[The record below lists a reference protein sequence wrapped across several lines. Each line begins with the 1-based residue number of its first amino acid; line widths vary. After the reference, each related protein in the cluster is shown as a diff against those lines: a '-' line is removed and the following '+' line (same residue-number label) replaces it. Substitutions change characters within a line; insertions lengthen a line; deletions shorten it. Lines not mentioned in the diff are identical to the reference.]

1 MSFKRFLA
9 LLLTRNKE
17 FIRDRSS
24 LSWNILMP
32 VLIVAGFSFAFSGDV
47 GTKFKVGVINQTTA
61 TANAKEFLK
70 LKYIDFYSVEADKS
84 TVDLSIEKVQRHQV
98 DMLLDAK
105 KQQYWINTESPNGY
119 LVVKILLGSKQ
130 TVSKQPVSKHLVS
143 ENQEF
148 QKQTVSGKQIRYI
161 DWVIPGILSMNMM
174 FSALFGVG
182 FVIVRYRKNGM
193 LKRLKATPITA
204 FEYLSAQVV
213 SRIMLIMIVTAFV
226 FYGTHYFVDF
236 VMNGS
241 HLALFFVFALGAL
254 SMISLGLIIAARITS
269 EETAGGL
276 LNLFSW
282 PMMFF
287 SGVWFSLEGAAPVM
301 QSIAEI
307 FPLTHVTTAARA
319 VMIDGA
325 GLVDISY
332 HLIVLTVQSIVFLLF
347 GSWFFKWDSE

>member
-9 LLLTRNKE
+9 LFLTRNKE
-17 FIRDRSS
+17 FVRDRSS

-32 VLIVAGFSFAFSGDV
+32 VLIVAGFYFAFTGEV
-47 GTKFKVGVINQTTA
+47 GQQFKVGVINHSTA
-61 TANAKEFLK
+61 TEQAKKFIK
-70 LKYIDFYSVEADKS
+70 LKHIGFYDVEAIKGEIS
-84 TVDLSIEKVQRHQV
+84 KTIEKVQRHQV
-98 DMLLDAK
+98 DMLIDAK
-105 KQQYWINTESPNGY
+105 KQQYWINTESPSGY
-119 LVVKILLGSKQ
+119 LVEKILLGQ
-130 TVSKQPVSKHLVS
+130 NNNGF
-143 ENQEF
+143 E
-148 QKQTVSGKQIRYI
+148 KQTVSGKQIRYI

-204 FEYLSAQVV
+204 FEYLSSQIV
-213 SRIMLIMIVTAFV
+213 SRIILILVATAFV
-226 FYGTHYFVDF
+226 FYGTHYFVGF

-241 HLALFFVFALGAL
+241 HLNLFMVFALGAL

-276 LNLFSW
+276 LNAFSW

-287 SGVWFSLEGAAPVM
+287 SGVWFSLEGATPIM

-307 FPLTHVTTAARA
+307 FPLTHVTSAARA
-319 VMIDGA
+319 IMIDGA
-325 GLVDISY
+325 ELVDISY
-332 HLIVLTVQSIVFLLF
+332 QLTVLSAQSIIFTLF
-347 GSWFFKWDSE
+347 GAWFFKWD

>member
-9 LLLTRNKE
+9 LLNTRNKE
-17 FIRDRSS
+17 FLRDRSS

-32 VLIVAGFSFAFSGDV
+32 VLIVAGFAFAFHGDI
-47 GTKFKVGVINQTTA
+47 GSKFKVGVINQA
-61 TANAKEFLK
+61 TENEGAKEFLS
-70 LKYIDFYSVEADKS
+70 LKHIEFYQVNNNTHD
-84 TVDLSIEKVQRHQV
+84 IERAIAKVLRHQV
-98 DMLLDAK
+98 DMLFDAEK
-105 KQQYWINTESPNGY
+105 LQYWINTESPGGY
-119 LVVKILLGSKQ
+119 LVEKVLLSSKQ
-130 TVSKQPVSKHLVS
+130 
-143 ENQEF
+143 NIF
-148 QKQTVSGKQIRYI
+148 QKQTVSGKQIRYL

-204 FEYLSAQVV
+204 LEYLSAQIV
-213 SRIMLIMIVTAFV
+213 SRMLLIMIVTAFV
-226 FYGTHYFVDF
+226 FYGTNIFVDF

-241 HLALFFVFALGAL
+241 HLNLFLVFALGAL

-307 FPLTHVTTAARA
+307 FPLTHVTAAARA
-319 VMIDGA
+319 IMIDGA

-332 HLIVLTVQSIVFLLF
+332 HLIVLVGQSIVFLLF
-347 GSWFFKWDSE
+347 GSWYFKWD

>member
-1 MSFKRFLA
+1 MMSFKRFLA

-32 VLIVAGFSFAFSGDV
+32 VLIVAGFSFAFSGDI
-47 GTKFKVGVINQTTA
+47 GKQFKVGVINELKATTE
-61 TANAKEFLK
+61 AKEFLK
-70 LKYIDFYSVEADKS
+70 IKHVEFYSVKADEDVIAQAIK
-84 TVDLSIEKVQRHQV
+84 KVERHQV

-105 KQQYWINTESPNGY
+105 TQQYWINTESPKGY
-119 LVVKILLGSKQ
+119 LVEKVLSGNNQNTFTKQ
-130 TVSKQPVSKHLVS
+130 A
-143 ENQEF
+143 
-148 QKQTVSGKQIRYI
+148 VSGKQIRYI

-213 SRIMLIMIVTAFV
+213 SRLLLIIVVTAFV

-241 HLALFFVFALGAL
+241 HFNLFLVFALGAL

-287 SGVWFSLEGAAPVM
+287 SGVWFSLEGAAPIM

-319 VMIDGA
+319 IMIDGA
-325 GLVDISY
+325 ELVDISY
-332 HLIVLTVQSIVFLLF
+332 HIVVLTVQSIAFLLF

>member
-9 LLLTRNKE
+9 LFFTRNKE

-32 VLIVAGFSFAFSGDV
+32 VLIVAGFSFAFSGDI
-47 GTKFKVGVINQTTA
+47 GKQFKVGVINETSA
-61 TANAKEFLK
+61 TIPAKDFLS
-70 LKYIDFYSVEADKS
+70 LKHIEFYSVDTS
-84 TVDLSIEKVQRHQV
+84 DSSISHSIKKVQRHQV
-98 DMLLDAK
+98 DMLLDAE
-105 KQQYWINTESPNGY
+105 KQQYWINTESPSGY
-119 LVVKILLGSKQ
+119 LVEKILLGLQNKIGSEKQ
-130 TVSKQPVSKHLVS
+130 QFK
-143 ENQEF
+143 
-148 QKQTVSGKQIRYI
+148 KQTVSGKQIRYI

-204 FEYLSAQVV
+204 FEYLSAQIA
-213 SRIMLIMIVTAFV
+213 SRMILIMVVTAFV
-226 FYGTHYFVDF
+226 FYGTHFFVDF

-241 HLALFFVFALGAL
+241 HLNLFLVFALGAL

-301 QSIAEI
+301 QNIAEI
-307 FPLTHVTTAARA
+307 FPLTHVTAAARA
-319 VMIDGA
+319 IMIDGA

-332 HLIVLTVQSIVFLLF
+332 HLIILTVQSAVFLFF
-347 GSWFFKWDSE
+347 GAWFFKWD

>member
-1 MSFKRFLA
+1 MMSFKRFLA
-9 LLLTRNKE
+9 LFFTRNKE
-17 FIRDRSS
+17 FLRDRSS

-32 VLIVAGFSFAFSGDV
+32 VLIVAGFSFAFSGDI
-47 GTKFKVGVINQTTA
+47 GKQFKVGVVNKSTA
-61 TANAKEFLK
+61 TTQAKQFLELKHIEF
-70 LKYIDFYSVEADKS
+70 YN
-84 TVDLSIEKVQRHQV
+84 VDSIESEVTHAINKVQRHQV

-105 KQQYWINTESPNGY
+105 KQQYWINTESPSGY
-119 LVVKILLGSKQ
+119 LVEKILLGSKQ
-130 TVSKQPVSKHLVS
+130 TDSKHPDP
-143 ENQEF
+143 NRHEF
-148 QKQTVSGKQIRYI
+148 EKQTVSGKQIRYI

-204 FEYLSAQVV
+204 FEYLSAQIA
-213 SRIMLIMIVTAFV
+213 SRIILIMVVTAFV
-226 FYGTHYFVDF
+226 FYGTHFFVGF

-241 HLALFFVFALGAL
+241 HLNLFLVFALGAL

-287 SGVWFSLEGAAPVM
+287 SGVWFSLEGATPVM

-307 FPLTHVTTAARA
+307 FPLTHVTAAARA

-325 GLVDISY
+325 DLFDISY

-347 GSWFFKWDSE
+347 GAWFFKWD